1 MLADAADNE
10 LMLIKRLARDR
21 GDEERAAVLDNG
33 VRIMV
38 PPHIESGTRIVV
50 DVYEQTYVGKAS

>member
-1 MLADAADNE
+1 
-10 LMLIKRLARDR
+10 
-21 GDEERAAVLDNG
+21 

-50 DVYEQTYVGKAS
+50 DVYEQSYVGKAS